1 MLEDIRNHFGVKF
14 EERIKQEKEL
24 QAKRLSRNEEFRER
38 ERLRRIQQG
47 IEAQQR
53 RENDEWSL
61 ETPTTIGLAAHAL
74 REWLI
79 DEGEW
84 EGETKDEFRDAI
96 EDLRSRMEN
105 DPEVIEDPSGDKA
118 QEYGEDLG
126 NLEDDL
132 ENAESVYD
140 IIPLYDYYGMYE
152 FEYGGAEYAVGDD
165 ESADEAATE
174 RTRSLID
181 DIGYEGFTPSFME
194 WHVDGDQVADY
205 AEDWFWDDMNDSPED
220 YLDDDDRELTQHSKD
235 EIEKINEELGYLQEE
250 LDELDS
256 EAEIEIT
263 QDRINELE
271 ERKVDIEID
280 DDSYEYTEEAKDNYV
295 ERRKSEVKDDPVN
308 FLKDFG
314 MEESIKDFIDE
325 DDFIEAVIEADGRGH
340 TLSSYDGNEN
350 EVSFDD
356 EWYYIYR
363 TN

>member
-1 MLEDIRNHFGVKF
+1 
-14 EERIKQEKEL
+14 
-24 QAKRLSRNEEFRER
+24 
-38 ERLRRIQQG
+38 
-47 IEAQQR
+47 
-53 RENDEWSL
+53 
-61 ETPTTIGLAAHAL
+61 
-74 REWLI
+74 
-79 DEGEW
+79 
-84 EGETKDEFRDAI
+84 
-96 EDLRSRMEN
+96 MEN
-105 DPEVIEDPSGDKA
+105 DPEVIEDPNGDKA

-126 NLEDDL
+126 NLEVDL

-256 EAEIEIT
+256 EVEIEIT

-340 TLSSYDGNEN
+340 TLSSYDGYEN

>member
-1 MLEDIRNHFGVKF
+1 
-14 EERIKQEKEL
+14 
-24 QAKRLSRNEEFRER
+24 
-38 ERLRRIQQG
+38 
-47 IEAQQR
+47 
-53 RENDEWSL
+53 
-61 ETPTTIGLAAHAL
+61 
-74 REWLI
+74 
-79 DEGEW
+79 
-84 EGETKDEFRDAI
+84 
-96 EDLRSRMEN
+96 
-105 DPEVIEDPSGDKA
+105 
-118 QEYGEDLG
+118 
-126 NLEDDL
+126 
-132 ENAESVYD
+132 
-140 IIPLYDYYGMYE
+140 
-152 FEYGGAEYAVGDD
+152 
-165 ESADEAATE
+165 
-174 RTRSLID
+174 
-181 DIGYEGFTPSFME
+181 
-194 WHVDGDQVADY
+194 
-205 AEDWFWDDMNDSPED
+205 MNDSPED

-340 TLSSYDGNEN
+340 TLSSYDGYEN